1 MDLCRLELGRV
12 RDELRKGRQAA
23 TNLLGLIRQQKHFLS
38 TSICLNI
45 PASSD
50 LAVKIVD
57 SFSNSL
63 SMLLAGCQDP
73 EGTGSRKS
81 SSLNRSSG
89 RGWCPKPRKG
99 DLWTQVTSS
108 VTADGYA
115 WKKYGQ
121 KCIINA
127 KHPRNYYKC
136 IAKPQCQA
144 LKRVQKMNDDLYK
157 ITHTSHHHTC
167 ETSSSFGD
175 KEEESAI
182 QQPADSSRNAP
193 PLLGIMEPRNA
204 EWSLDD
210 LDYLLGYVEF
220 NDHQAF

>member
-38 TSICLNI
+38 TSSCLNI

-63 SMLLAGCQDP
+63 SMLAGCQDP

-81 SSLNRSSG
+81 SASLSSGG

-182 QQPADSSRNAP
+182 QQPADS
-193 PLLGIMEPRNA
+193 LGIL

-210 LDYLLGYVEF
+210 LDYLLGSVDF
-220 NDHQAF
+220 NDHK